1 MRIFWRFIFGLS
13 FLFTIYYSLSPVACE
28 KHKLCLFTNEVS
40 AQGEFETDYKVFY
53 AVETNGKTNV
63 TQEIAL
69 KNKTANYYA
78 DKFELKIGSTKV
90 ENVKAKDNLGLLD
103 VNVKFEDNL
112 TSISVKFNQKIIG
125 VGKTLPWTLSYTS
138 SELATKSGQI
148 WEISIPRLAKAADIG
163 SYQATVSIP
172 ISFGPVAFT
181 TPTPK
186 NINKLSGRQE
196 FAFDKD
202 QLIQSGISMSFG
214 QKQVF
219 SFSLNYH
226 LENNNLT
233 SQFAQ
238 IALPPDNNYQK
249 IVLEKLDPRPLNV
262 LVDDDGNFLAK
273 YKLSP
278 RSNLDVTASGFVEV
292 FSKSFRRIKKDLTGE
307 ERSRYTQPQK
317 YWETDNVLIKDK
329 ASQLKTPRQIYDFV
343 VDTLTYSK
351 ERLSQ
356 PKIERLGALKALSS
370 PKDAVCM
377 EFTDLFIALAR
388 AAGIPA
394 REIEGYAYTQ
404 NERLRPLSL
413 TLPEGD
419 ILHAWPEYWDDQLGW
434 VQVDPTWASTSG
446 GLDYFNVLDFNHI
459 TFVQRGISSTYPY
472 PAGAYK
478 RQENLGKKSVFV
490 SFAQDLPTPTLTP
503 SLSLYVPQKIVSAIP
518 VRAEATVAN
527 IGSTSIIDQKLSLT
541 TDKLENK
548 SMPKIELDILPP
560 FAQRDFI
567 FTLQAKGLFL
577 NTQDTLVLSFAD
589 AQISKPV
596 KILPIYIVIFSRGLV
611 ISLVIAILIIGSGY
625 FFFRKIKD
633 KQFKF
638 PSNFR

>member
-1 MRIFWRFIFGLS
+1 MPHVVINGILNIMKILTRVVLLIVL
-13 FLFTIYYSLSPVACE
+13 LFTINYSP
-28 KHKLCLFTNEVS
+28 FTDNVF

-53 AVETNGKTNV
+53 LVDSFGKTDV
-63 TQEIAL
+63 RQEIVL

-90 ENVKAKDNLGLLD
+90 ENVKAQDNVGALET
-103 VNVKFEDNL
+103 NVKFEDNQTL
-112 TSISVKFNQKIIG
+112 ISVKFNQKVIG
-125 VGKTLPWTLSYTS
+125 LGKTLSWNLTYTS
-138 SELATKSGQI
+138 GELAAKSGQI

-163 SYQATVSIP
+163 SYQATVSVP

-196 FAFDKD
+196 FTFDKD

-219 SFSLNYH
+219 SFKLNYY

-233 SQFAQ
+233 GQFHN

-249 IVLEKLDPRPLNV
+249 IVLEKLDPKPVNMS
-262 LVDDDGNFLAK
+262 VDADGNFLAK
-273 YKLSP
+273 YKLAP
-278 RSNLDVTASGFVEV
+278 RTNLDITAMGYVEV
-292 FSKSFRRIKKDLTGE
+292 FSKPSRRIVKNLSIE
-307 ERSRYTQPQK
+307 ERDRYTQPQK
-317 YWETDNVLIKDK
+317 YWETNNTIIKDK
-329 ASQLKTPRQIYDFV
+329 ASSLKTPRAIYDFV
-343 VDTLTYSK
+343 VSTLTYSK
-351 ERLSQ
+351 ERLNQ
-356 PKIERLGALKALSS
+356 PKIERLGAVKALAS

-419 ILHAWPEYWDDQLGW
+419 VLHAWPEYWDDNLGW
-434 VQVDPTWASTSG
+434 VQIDPTWGSTSG
-446 GLDYFNVLDFNHI
+446 GLDYFNILDFNHL
-459 TFVQRGISSTYPY
+459 TFVQRGESSTFPY

-478 RQENLGKKSVFV
+478 RKENLGEKSVFV

-503 SLSLYVPQKIVSAIP
+503 SLTLSFPQKIISAIP
-518 VRAEATVAN
+518 LKVEATVAN
-527 IGSTSIIDQKLSLT
+527 VGSTSIIGQELSLKS
-541 TDKLENK
+541 DKLENK
-548 SMPKIELDILPP
+548 STPKIELAILPP
-560 FAQRDFI
+560 FAQENFQ
-567 FTLQAKGLFL
+567 FTLQARGLFL
-577 NTQDTLVLSFAD
+577 NTQDTLVLSYAD
-589 AQISKPV
+589 TQVSKPV
-596 KILPIYIVIFSRGLV
+596 RILPIYIIIFSKGLA
-611 ISLVIAILIIGSGY
+611 ISAAVAVLIIVLGY
-625 FFFRKIKD
+625 FL
-633 KQFKF
+633 FKKMKNKKL
-638 PSNFR
+638 NFS